1 VNRRAG
7 RILNR
12 RAGRAVNRRIG
23 RVGSRRADRR
33 RPGPV
38 RLALAILAGLAVALM
53 TAWAALAVFWS
64 DIPGQSL
71 RTVLAAGVLLGTL
84 AAFGLTRRRG
94 RTLVAFLAAFVC
106 FVLWWTA
113 IAPSNDRDWQPDV
126 AVLPYADVSGDGV
139 TVRNI
144 RNCDYRSET
153 DYTPRYYDKTF
164 DLAKLDS
171 VDLIAVYW
179 MGDAIAH
186 VMLSFGFAG
195 QDYLCFSIE
204 TRKER
209 GEDYSS
215 LKGFFK
221 QYEIITVAA
230 DERDLIRL
238 RTEYRRPPEDVYLYR
253 TRLKPDVARQL
264 FLEYVKEMNRL
275 RQNPEFYNTLTT
287 NCTTNIV
294 RLFQAFGDLVGYN
307 WKILFSGYAPQYA
320 YELGGLDEALPFAE
334 LRARSLVNPTAHGAG
349 DGPDFSQRIRAGLP
363 GIVPA
368 GAEQGNA
375 PALPLSPAGS
385 EE

>member
-1 VNRRAG
+1 MV
-7 RILNR
+7 
-12 RAGRAVNRRIG
+12 
-23 RVGSRRADRR
+23 
-33 RPGPV
+33 
-38 RLALAILAGLAVALM
+38 LALLAGAAGLGVACM
-53 TAWAALAVFWS
+53 TAWAALAVYWS
-64 DIPGQSL
+64 DLPGQTL
-71 RTVLAAGVLLGTL
+71 RTVLAAGVVLATLL
-84 AAFGLTRRRG
+84 AFGLTRRRG
-94 RTLVAFLAAFVC
+94 RTLAVYLTAFAC
-106 FVLWWTA
+106 FVLWWTS

-126 AVLPYADVSGDGV
+126 AVLPAADVAGDRV

-209 GEDYSS
+209 GEDYST

-221 QYEIITVAA
+221 QYESIVVAA

-238 RTEYRRPPEDVYLYR
+238 RTEYRRTPEDVYLYR
-253 TRLKPDVARQL
+253 TRLTPDVARQL

-275 RQNPEFYNTLTT
+275 RQTPEFYNTLTT

-294 RLFQAFGDLVGYN
+294 RLFKAFGDLVGYN
-307 WKILFSGYAPQYA
+307 WKVLFSGYASQYA
-320 YELGGLDEALPFAE
+320 YELGGLDDALPFAE
-334 LRARSLVNPTAHGAG
+334 LRARSLINPVAHGAG

-363 GIVPA
+363 GIDPA
-368 GAEQGNA
+368 EARQGDA
-375 PALPLSPAGS
+375 SALPALQTGR

>member
-1 VNRRAG
+1 MSH
-7 RILNR
+7 RINPIRLIL
-12 RAGRAVNRRIG
+12 AV
-23 RVGSRRADRR
+23 
-33 RPGPV
+33 
-38 RLALAILAGLAVALM
+38 LAVLAGLVVALM
-53 TAWAALAVFWS
+53 TAWAALAVYWS
-64 DIPGQSL
+64 DIPGQTL
-71 RTVLAAGVLLGTL
+71 RLILAAGVVLATL

-94 RTLVAFLAAFVC
+94 RTLLVFLAAFAC
-106 FVLWWTA
+106 FVLWWSSIKPA
-113 IAPSNDRDWQPDV
+113 NDRDWQPDV
-126 AVLPYADVSGDGV
+126 AVLPYADVSGDRV
-139 TVRNI
+139 TVYNI

-164 DLAKLDS
+164 DLAQLDS
-171 VDLIAVYW
+171 VDLVAVYW

-221 QYEIITVAA
+221 QYEIVTVAA

-253 TRLKPDVARQL
+253 TRLKPDVARKL

-275 RQNPEFYNTLTT
+275 RQTPEFYNTLTT

-294 RLFQAFGDLVGYN
+294 RHFRAFGDLVGYN
-307 WKILFSGYAPQYA
+307 WKILFSGYAPLYA
-320 YELGGLDEALPFAE
+320 YELGGLDDTLPFAA
-334 LRARSLVNPTAHGAG
+334 LRAKSLINPVVHEAGA
-349 DGPDFSQRIRAGLP
+349 GPDFSQRIRAGLP
-363 GIVPA
+363 GIGPVLPQA
-368 GAEQGNA
+368 GAA
-375 PALPLSPAGS
+375 PGRQPSGGHPKQ
-385 EE
+385 